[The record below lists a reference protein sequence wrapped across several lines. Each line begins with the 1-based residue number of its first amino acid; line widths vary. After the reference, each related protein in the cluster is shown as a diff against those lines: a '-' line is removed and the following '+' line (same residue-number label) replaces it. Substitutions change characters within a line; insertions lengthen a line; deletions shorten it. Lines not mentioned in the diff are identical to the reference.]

1 MCGISGIINH
11 KEAGSLILKMTEAQV
26 HRGPDAKGMYSS
38 ENIALGHN
46 RLSIIDLSSNGNQP
60 LYSTDKRFVIIFNGE
75 VYNYTE
81 LKNLLKNNYE
91 FVTQTDTEVV
101 LAAWLTWGE
110 KCLDRFTGM
119 FAFAIWDTNE
129 KKLFAARDRFGV
141 KPFHYSIINDTFIFA
156 SEIKA
161 IHATGLVNE
170 KANEE
175 IWVTYF
181 VNGLYDFN
189 EQTFWKNI
197 FKLPAGHQLVWEQNN
212 IRISNWYNLPNKIK
226 LDTRKQEDVEAEL
239 LFLLEDAVRL
249 RFISDVP
256 VGVCLSG
263 GLDSSL
269 LLALIQKVK
278 GKDFPIH
285 AFTFYTGDDRYD
297 ELPWVE
303 QMIKHS
309 AVIHHACKLNVNE
322 IPSLASKIAFQ
333 MDEPYGGFPTLGMS
347 KVFEKAA
354 ELGVKVLLDG
364 NGMDEGWGG
373 YDYYQ
378 KANSVDF
385 SKGPVQGSN
394 KVFNLEDC
402 LTESFIHKNIKTP
415 KNQYHTDPVLNLQL
429 RDLLMSKIP
438 RSMRF
443 ADRNSMAYSIELRE
457 PFLDHRIIE
466 LGLNQPIEYKI
477 KDGKGKYLVRKIA
490 QQLMPNQVSEAPK
503 RAVQTPQ
510 REWLASELSN
520 WVKTLIGELENN
532 PWFKPKSIKL
542 TYEAYQKEMPDNSFY
557 IWQMINTAL
566 LLNSVNTVFTKTTE

>member
-11 KEAGSLILKMTEAQV
+11 KDAGSLILKMTDAQA
-26 HRGPDAKGMYSS
+26 HRGPDATGNYTS

-46 RLSIIDLSSNGNQP
+46 RLSIIDLSKNGNQP
-60 LYSTDKRFVIIFNGE
+60 LYSKDKRYVIIFNGE
-75 VYNYTE
+75 VYNFAE

-101 LAAWLTWGE
+101 LASWLIWGE
-110 KCLDRFTGM
+110 KCLDRFLGM
-119 FAFAIWDTNE
+119 FAFAIWDTQE

-141 KPFHYSIINDTFIFA
+141 KPFHYSIVNNTFLFA

-161 IHATGLVNE
+161 IHATGLLSRE
-170 KANEE
+170 ENEE
-175 IWVTYF
+175 IWATYF
-181 VNGLYDFN
+181 CNGLYDFN
-189 EQTFWKNI
+189 EQTFWKNVC
-197 FKLPAGHQLVWEQNN
+197 KLPAGHQLVWQQNN
-212 IRISNWYNLPNKIK
+212 IEISSWYNLANKIK
-226 LDTRKQEDVEAEL
+226 LDTRKQEDVEEEL

-249 RFISDVP
+249 RFIADVP

-285 AFTFYTGDDRYD
+285 AFTFYTGDEKYD
-297 ELPWVE
+297 ELPWVQ
-303 QMIKHS
+303 QMIKNS
-309 AVIHHACKLNVNE
+309 AVIHHECKLTVNE
-322 IPSLASKIAFQ
+322 IPRLAKKISHH
-333 MDEPYGGFPTLGMS
+333 MDEPYGGIPTLGMS
-347 KVFEKAA
+347 KVFEKSA

-378 KANSVDF
+378 KANTLDF
-385 SKGPVQGSN
+385 AKGPVQGSS
-394 KVFNLEDC
+394 KVLSLENC
-402 LTESFIHKNIKTP
+402 LTDCFKKITIKP
-415 KNQYHTDPVLNLQL
+415 SKAQYHSDTLINLQL

-466 LGLNQPIEYKI
+466 LGLNQPLENKI
-477 KDGKGKYLVRKIA
+477 RNEKGKYLVRKIA
-490 QQLMPNQVSEAPK
+490 QHLIPTQVGEAPK

-510 REWLASELSN
+510 REWLANELSN
-520 WVKTLIGELENN
+520 WAKTLINSAESND
-532 PWFKPKSIKL
+532 WFKPNSL
-542 TYEAYQKEMPDNSFY
+542 QTEFDAYQKEMPDNSFY
-557 IWQMINTAL
+557 IWQMINAAL
-566 LLNSVNTVFTKTTE
+566 SLNRDEQIS

>member
-11 KEAGSLILKMTEAQV
+11 KDAGSFILKMTEAQV
-26 HRGPDAKGMYSS
+26 HRGPDATGIYSS

-75 VYNYTE
+75 VYNYVE
-81 LKNLLKNNYE
+81 LKNLLKNSYE

-110 KCLDRFTGM
+110 KCLDRFIGM
-119 FAFAIWDTNE
+119 FAFAIWDTQE
-129 KKLFAARDRFGV
+129 QKLFAARDRFGV
-141 KPFHYSIINDTFIFA
+141 KPFHYSTVNNTFLFA

-161 IHATGLVNE
+161 IHATGLVMQS
-170 KANEE
+170 ANEE
-175 IWVTYF
+175 IWATYF
-181 VNGLYDFN
+181 CNGLYDIN
-189 EQTFWKNI
+189 QQTFWNNI
-197 FKLPAGHQLVWEQNN
+197 YKLPAGHQLIWQNN
-212 IRISNWYNLPNKIK
+212 KLVITDWYNLTERLKA
-226 LDTRKQEDVEAEL
+226 DTRKQEDIEAEL
-239 LFLLEDAVRL
+239 LYLLEDGVRL
-249 RFISDVP
+249 RFRADVP

-285 AFTFYTGDDRYD
+285 AFTFFTGDERYD

-303 QMIKHS
+303 LMIKNS
-309 AVIHHACKLNVNE
+309 AVIHHACKLMVDD
-322 IPSLASKIAFQ
+322 IPTLAQKISHH
-333 MDEPYGGFPTLGMS
+333 MDEPYGGIPTFGMS
-347 KVFEKAA
+347 KVFEKSA
-354 ELGVKVLLDG
+354 ELGIKVLLDG

-378 KANSVDF
+378 KAHAVDF
-385 SKGPVQGSN
+385 AKGPVQGSS
-394 KVFNLEDC
+394 KVLSLENC
-402 LTESFIHKNIKTP
+402 LTDCFKKITIKP
-415 KNQYHTDPVLNLQL
+415 SKAQYHSDTLINLQL

-466 LGLNQPIEYKI
+466 LGLNQPLENKI
-477 KDGKGKYLVRKIA
+477 RNGKGKYLVRKIA
-490 QQLMPNQVSEAPK
+490 QQLIPTQVGEAPK

-510 REWLASELSN
+510 REWLADDLSE
-520 WVKTLIGELENN
+520 WVRPLIDGLENN
-532 PWFKPKSIKL
+532 TWFKPQSTKL
-542 TYEAYQKEMPDNSFY
+542 TYDAYQKQLPDNSFY

>member
-11 KEAGSLILKMTEAQV
+11 KDAGSLISKMTEAQA
-26 HRGPDAKGMYSS
+26 HRGPDATGIYSS

-60 LYSTDKRFVIIFNGE
+60 LYSTDKRYVIIFNGE
-75 VYNYTE
+75 VYNYAE
-81 LKNLLKNNYE
+81 LKKLLKNNYE

-101 LAAWLTWGE
+101 LASWLIWGE
-110 KCLDRFTGM
+110 KCLGRFLGM
-119 FAFAIWDTNE
+119 FAFAIWDTQE

-141 KPFHYSIINDTFIFA
+141 KPFHYSIVNDTFIFA

-161 IHATGLVNE
+161 IHATGIVPKETNDG
-170 KANEE
+170 
-175 IWVTYF
+175 IWATYF

-189 EQTFWKNI
+189 EQTFWKNVC
-197 FKLPAGHQLVWEQNN
+197 KLPAGHKLVWHQNK
-212 IRISNWYNLPNKIK
+212 ISISNWYNLPNKIK
-226 LDTRKQEDVEAEL
+226 LDTRKQEDVESEL
-239 LFLLEDAVRL
+239 LFLLEDAIRL
-249 RFISDVP
+249 RFIADVP

-285 AFTFYTGDDRYD
+285 AFTFHTGDDRYD

-309 AVIHHACKLNVNE
+309 AVIHHACKLNVKE
-322 IPSLASKIAFQ
+322 IPSLAQKIAFQ
-333 MDEPYGGFPTLGMS
+333 MDEPYGGIPTIGMS

-354 ELGVKVLLDG
+354 ELGIKVLLDG

-378 KANSVDF
+378 KANGVDL
-385 SKGPVQGSN
+385 SKGPVQGAAQ
-394 KVFNLEDC
+394 VFNLESC
-402 LTESFIHKNIKTP
+402 LNEDFKHQVITP
-415 KNQYHTDPVLNLQL
+415 PQLQFHSNPLINMQL

-443 ADRNSMAYSIELRE
+443 ADRNSMAHSIELRE

-466 LGLNQPIEYKI
+466 LGLNQPKENKI
-477 KDGKGKYLVRKIA
+477 QGANGKYLIRKVA
-490 QQLMPNQVSEAPK
+490 KKLMPNQVSEAPK

-510 REWLASELSN
+510 REWLGSDLSN
-520 WVKTLIGELENN
+520 WAGPLIGELENN
-532 PWFKPKSIKL
+532 HWFKPQTTKL
-542 TYEAYQKEMPDNSFY
+542 TYEAYQKKMPDNSFY
-557 IWQMINTAL
+557 IWQMINAAL
-566 LLNSVNTVFTKTTE
+566 LLNKVD